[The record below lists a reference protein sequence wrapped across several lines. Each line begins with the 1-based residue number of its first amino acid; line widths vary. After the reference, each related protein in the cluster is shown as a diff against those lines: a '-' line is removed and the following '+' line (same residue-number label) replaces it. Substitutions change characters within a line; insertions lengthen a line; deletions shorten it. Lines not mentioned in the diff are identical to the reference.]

1 MVYAAVDGK
10 YIGRVTLSDLLRDD
24 AYNIGEKLKAIG
36 INKTVIL
43 SGDKQSACNEIA
55 ALTAADKAVGELLP
69 DGKVIELEKLMKEN
83 GDVIFMGDGIND
95 APSLSLASVGAAM
108 GGVGSAAASQAADV
122 ILMTDKPSLIVKAI
136 KIARKTLRIAREN
149 IFFALAVKFIVLILG
164 VLGIANMWLAV
175 FADVGVCFIAILNSL
190 RMLKMKD

>member
-1 MVYAAVDGK
+1 MK
-10 YIGRVTLSDLLRDD
+10 
-24 AYNIGEKLKAIG
+24 
-36 INKTVIL
+36 
-43 SGDKQSACNEIA
+43 
-55 ALTAADKAVGELLP
+55 
-69 DGKVIELEKLMKEN
+69 KLMKEN

-108 GGVGSAAASQAADV
+108 GKVGSAAASQAADV

-149 IFFALAVKFIVLILG
+149 IFFALAVKFIVLVLG

-190 RMLKMKD
+190 RMLKIKD